1 MPPRRASLSRGKI
14 LNEPKRNFLA
24 SKRYSI
30 EIFIVLQFILISNS
44 CEQMKPYLNSKL
56 QILLRS
62 DVIETGTKPNEVY
75 WDPVSITGTIRMTYV
90 DN

>member
-44 CEQMKPYLNSKL
+44 CEQMKPYL
-56 QILLRS
+56 LLRS